1 MSYTP
6 PLGNAVDF
14 TTQGAPFSPTP
25 AGAVNFIEYGWTVRL
40 SGTGA
45 VAFGGAL
52 AANVGVGLTAS
63 GAVVLGGQAAV
74 FAEVKLSANS
84 PLVLSGSAAAYVA
97 PFISGSGQILADG
110 FLDID
115 AQPPS
120 FSVKGRGAID
130 LGGIMYD
137 TGYLAYVQKPIRL
150 SGNGT
155 VAHGVSGHGVGTI
168 MLSGSLQGRR
178 GGSVSVSAGRISL
191 GGTAV
196 GNHGAGSYAS
206 GKVALLGTAF
216 VSVSAGVHVTAAGA
230 ILLGGYM
237 NAESPLPDFV
247 EQQVFVRHSIRR
259 IHVLQ

>member
-40 SGTGA
+40 SGIGA

-84 PLVLSGSAAAYVA
+84 PLVLFGSAAAYVA
-97 PFISGSGQILADG
+97 PFISGYGQILADG

-115 AQPPS
+115 AQPPQFS
-120 FSVKGRGAID
+120 FRGIGKIA
-130 LGGIMYD
+130 LGGVMYD
-137 TGYLAYVQKPIRL
+137 TGYLTYVQKPIRL

-155 VAHGVSGHGVGTI
+155 MSHGVSWQGAGTI
-168 MLSGSLQGRR
+168 TLGGNIQARR
-178 GGSVSVSAGRISL
+178 GNGLSAAGRVPL
-191 GGTAV
+191 GGSAA
-196 GNHGAGSYAS
+196 GGHGAGIYAS
-206 GKVALLGTAF
+206 GALRLHGTAF